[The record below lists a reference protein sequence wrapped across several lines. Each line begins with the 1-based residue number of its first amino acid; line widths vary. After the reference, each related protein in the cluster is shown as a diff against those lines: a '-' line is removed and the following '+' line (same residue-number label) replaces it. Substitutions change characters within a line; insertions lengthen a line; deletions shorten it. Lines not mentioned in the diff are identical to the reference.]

1 MADLASTK
9 VKNGYTKLLQVD
21 TLSTETTVETGGGSN
36 SALKLSQTKVEV
48 NGDLKFTA
56 APDTHESTK
65 LLVFNESN
73 NLVRVRTL
81 NSSVFD
87 SIEVDSGWRDMHTNA
102 TAGTGQYY
110 GVKTA
115 LSSDVQ
121 SRYVGREVKLK
132 GTLYVPLDVEGA
144 SAGGSGTVA
153 TSMTEN
159 MTYDSAQLYTES
171 GWSGANFKLTS
182 PVIFSPDTAE
192 AFSSGMVEQ
201 QLTPFV
207 PMSRKVNLT
216 EGTNP
221 AMYTTFVSVFI
232 TADLKL
238 EIRSRYAEL
247 GDASTHLI
255 SPVNE
260 ILMNFNTSHNYV
272 DYANYLNT
280 LAQDT
285 KSNASHTPEYSF
297 NGRGEVDMANW
308 GGLSIRLDGLS
319 FILPQGVALSTIG
332 TAGV

>member
-48 NGDLKFTA
+48 DGDLKFTA

-132 GTLYVPLDVEGA
+132 GTLYVPLDVD
-144 SAGGSGTVA
+144 GSGTVA

-171 GWSGANFKLTS
+171 GWSGASYKLTS

-260 ILMNFNTSHNYV
+260 ILMNFNGTDTYA
-272 DYANYLNT
+272 DYASYRT
-280 LAQDT
+280 QHSEFT
-285 KSNASHTPEYSF
+285 VGNAGHTPEYSF
-297 NGRGEVDMANW
+297 NGRGEEDMANW